1 MVAVASCTHSATRD
15 GLWAPRNTGWVLWCC
30 CTPEL
35 HKQVHDDNVMM
46 TGLCGVVLQD
56 GQSFLHVNY
65 YAAAGVSWQ
74 SVGLL
79 LADSLGDARS
89 TAATAGLN
97 AAPSNRSS
105 NSISGSRMESSNS
118 TSLRG
123 RLLYAAPSTSTVPAG
138 AAAGNSVRGRPQYNY
153 VLAADNR
160 NLAQHMQRLG
170 AQDTPTPCLLYVDSN
185 ITFSKPPVPAA
196 GIPVAR
202 PLVLVGLVGW
212 NTSIDF
218 HMQVG
223 VLVL

>member
-1 MVAVASCTHSATRD
+1 VVSFH
-15 GLWAPRNTGWVLWCC
+15 
-30 CTPEL
+30 
-35 HKQVHDDNVMM
+35 
-46 TGLCGVVLQD
+46 VVLQD

-79 LADSLGDARS
+79 LADSLRDARS
-89 TAATAGLN
+89 TAATTGLN
-97 AAPSNRSS
+97 AVPSNRSS
-105 NSISGSRMESSNS
+105 NSISVSRTESSNS

-123 RLLYAAPSTSTVPAG
+123 RLLHAAPSTSTVAAGG
-138 AAAGNSVRGRPQYNY
+138 AASGSPRGRPQYNY
-153 VLAADNR
+153 LLAANDG

-170 AQDTPTPCLLYVDSN
+170 AQDTSTPCLIYVDSN

-212 NTSIDF
+212 NTSIDW
-218 HMQVG
+218 HMQVCAP
-223 VLVL
+223 VP